1 MRAWEKTARKDP
13 PGPAGLSTLA
23 MADSMPVPESKE
35 EAEGGGVDEGAGTE
49 ENLPC
54 RKPGKGMVRHPQGQT
69 EARKGKQGLPTLT
82 RLSTRLEKGLWEI
95 GEGGG
100 AR

>member
-35 EAEGGGVDEGAGTE
+35 EAEGGGVDEDAGTE

-54 RKPGKGMVRHPQGQT
+54 
-69 EARKGKQGLPTLT
+69 
-82 RLSTRLEKGLWEI
+82 
-95 GEGGG
+95 
-100 AR
+100 